1 MIQANLLLAYL
12 DFLEIK
18 TITELFGMFKI
29 VVETKL
35 FPTEDKM
42 KVSQALSNIIEG
54 EIKTKMY
61 GQDIYLF
68 IESSRPSDIQKLYDS
83 LRQFRIL
90 DVARKQMR
98 KGILGNATIFY
109 LNKQV
114 AYVKK
119 INFAEED
126 GESPLGPIRVEI
138 EHDKIEQ
145 LIDWLAPYTKNGE
158 EVKLVRSFP

>member
-1 MIQANLLLAYL
+1 
-12 DFLEIK
+12 
-18 TITELFGMFKI
+18 MFKI

-35 FPTEDKM
+35 FPTEDKE
-42 KVSQALSNIIEG
+42 KVSHSLTNILEG
-54 EIKTKMY
+54 EIKSKQY

-68 IESSRPSDIQKLYDS
+68 VESSKPADLQKLYDM
-83 LRQFRIL
+83 LRQYRIL

-98 KGILGNATIFY
+98 KGVVGNATIFY

-119 INFAEED
+119 INFSEEE

-138 EHDKIEQ
+138 EHDNIEQ